1 MGRMLQAALV
11 VAAAGFA
18 AGGSLAED
26 SPVVVEL
33 FTSQG
38 CSSCP
43 PADEILRELSDR
55 DDVIALALHVDYW
68 DYIGWSDVFAEPAF
82 TERQKAY
89 ARAAGERMVYT
100 PQMIVGGI
108 DHVVGARAM
117 ELAELIEVHSEV
129 QDPVQIELTV
139 EGDRL
144 KITARGDGT
153 VDPCVVQ
160 VVRYLPEETVA
171 IERGE
176 NAGHTLTYSNIVRDW
191 EVVGDWDGTG
201 TFEADVPRG
210 DHALAVIVQRQGH
223 GPVLGAAA
231 LR

>member
-1 MGRMLQAALV
+1 MGRMLHAALV
-11 VAAAGFA
+11 CLSSGLAAGETRA
-18 AGGSLAED
+18 DE
-26 SPVVVEL
+26 PVVVEL

-43 PADEILRELSDR
+43 PADDILRELSDR

-68 DYIGWSDVFAEPAF
+68 DYIGWADVFADPAF

-117 ELAELIEVHSEV
+117 ELAELIDAHSEAPR
-129 QDPVQIELTV
+129 PVDIELTV
-139 EGDRL
+139 EGDTL

-153 VDPCVVQ
+153 ADPCVVQ
-160 VVRYLPEETVA
+160 VVRYMPEETVA

-176 NAGHTLTYSNIVRDW
+176 NAGHTLTYANIVQEW
-191 EVVGDWDGTG
+191 EVVGTWDGLG
-201 TFEADVPRG
+201 SFEADVPRG
-210 DHALAVIVQRQGH
+210 GEPLAVIVQRDGH

>member
-1 MGRMLQAALV
+1 MGRMLHAALV
-11 VAAAGFA
+11 CLSSGLVWEEARAD
-18 AGGSLAED
+18 E
-26 SPVVVEL
+26 PVVVEL

-43 PADEILRELSDR
+43 PADDILRQLSGR

-68 DYIGWSDVFAEPAF
+68 DYIGWADVFADPAF

-100 PQMIVGGI
+100 PQMIVGGV

-117 ELAELIEVHSEV
+117 ELAELIDLHSEAPRDV
-129 QDPVQIELTV
+129 EVNLTV
-139 EGDRL
+139 VGGTLR
-144 KITARGDGT
+144 ITARGDGIA
-153 VDPCVVQ
+153 DPCVVQ
-160 VVRYLPEETVA
+160 LVRFVPEQTVA

-176 NAGHTLTYSNIVRDW
+176 NAGHTLTYSNIVQTW
-191 EVVGDWDGTG
+191 EVVGAWGGLG
-201 TFEADVPRG
+201 TFEAEVPRG
-210 DHALAVIVQRQGH
+210 SQPLAVIVQRDGH